1 MLIAIEELGWL
12 FVNGELEAEL
22 DLSHNQDRGRI
33 SAMGDFFLGHNGSP
47 EFEKFN
53 VWAP

>member
-1 MLIAIEELGWL
+1 MLIAIEEMGWL

-22 DLSHNQDRGRI
+22 DLSHNQDSGYI
-33 SAMGDFFLGHNGSP
+33 SVMGGLFSGDKGSP